1 MIYKNDERFY
11 LTKSPLFDEL
21 KKAFPEIERKETVY
35 IEMLPSMRNIV
46 ETDKGRKETLW
57 PEKISLLRFAS
68 MESGEKQEYCIQRTT
83 PTKRPDGTLKFNKSE
98 MTRIFTS
105 STNPIHGFST
115 DSDSVYNEL
124 EELFLM
130 YFFSPEL
137 EGGKNCKDSSK
148 ARWRIKN
155 EARDAEKAM
164 NKDID
169 TARAVMAISGADIDK
184 LAAMYEFVEGG
195 RLTPAQ
201 MNISALKPQF
211 ISQVKSSDVK
221 LYKVLEFIDGQV
233 KGDSLVSVVQEA
245 IERGILIPSADGNDV
260 VIKTKKEEKV
270 FLEGVSIEDTD
281 AIATFLSKNGSKK
294 GTIMQQLK
302 A

>member
-1 MIYKNDERFY
+1 
-11 LTKSPLFDEL
+11 
-21 KKAFPEIERKETVY
+21 
-35 IEMLPSMRNIV
+35 
-46 ETDKGRKETLW
+46 
-57 PEKISLLRFAS
+57 
-68 MESGEKQEYCIQRTT
+68 
-83 PTKRPDGTLKFNKSE
+83 
-98 MTRIFTS
+98 
-105 STNPIHGFST
+105 
-115 DSDSVYNEL
+115 
-124 EELFLM
+124 
-130 YFFSPEL
+130 
-137 EGGKNCKDSSK
+137 
-148 ARWRIKN
+148 
-155 EARDAEKAM
+155 
-164 NKDID
+164 
-169 TARAVMAISGADIDK
+169 MAISGADIDK

-195 RLTPAQ
+195 CLTPAQ

-211 ISQVKSSDVK
+211 ISQVKSSDAK

-281 AIATFLSKNGSKK
+281 AIAAFLSKNGSKK